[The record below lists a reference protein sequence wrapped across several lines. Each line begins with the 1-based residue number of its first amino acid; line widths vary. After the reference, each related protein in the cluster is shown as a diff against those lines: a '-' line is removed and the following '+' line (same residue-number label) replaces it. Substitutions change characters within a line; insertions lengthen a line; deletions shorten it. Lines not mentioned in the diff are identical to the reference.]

1 MKIIVA
7 VLVLVWGLTFAQS
20 YRVLYSDELERV
32 PATITVVQGFNTLI
46 TAHDHVEVVT
56 LGRPEL
62 LTVTRISNSIIQLN
76 TQASD
81 GVFGMTLVAGGRVQ
95 QFTVRIGGSLHNR
108 TYAIQAARAAG
119 VIPVTLGPVAP
130 APAPRTA
137 VPAPAPAAPP
147 AATAPAPAT
156 PPPTAA
162 PAPTPVGD
170 WLVARVSGAPT
181 VSGGGVFVISF
192 SLENTSERRVNADV
206 ARLVI
211 RQGSQERNYTLSRLP
226 TSALIEPGAVQA
238 GSILVQDVATG
249 QIELEWTLTEMGENP
264 RTVVLRRTLN
274 VAAAQSNK

>member
-1 MKIIVA
+1 MKIIA
-7 VLVLVWGLTFAQS
+7 AILVLVWGMAFAQS

-32 PATITVVQGFNTLI
+32 PATVTVVQGFNTLI

-130 APAPRTA
+130 APTPRTA
-137 VPAPAPAAPP
+137 VPAPAAPP

-162 PAPTPVGD
+162 PVPPVGD

-181 VSGGGVFVISF
+181 VSGGGVFVINF
-192 SLENTSERRVNADV
+192 SLENTSERRVSADV
-206 ARLVI
+206 ARLII

-238 GSILVQDVATG
+238 GSILVQNVAPG
-249 QIELEWTLTEMGENP
+249 QIELEWTLAEMGENP